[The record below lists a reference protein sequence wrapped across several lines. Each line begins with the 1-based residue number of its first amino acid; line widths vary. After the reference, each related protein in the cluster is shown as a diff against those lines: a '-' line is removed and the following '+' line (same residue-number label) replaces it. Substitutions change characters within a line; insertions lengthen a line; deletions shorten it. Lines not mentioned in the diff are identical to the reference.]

1 LSADHNKSAI
11 DEEQGLKDRGK
22 KQILIKPKVEVDE
35 GVNDNHQ
42 VQILK
47 QQIQTLQQQ
56 NQDLEKQHSKLQK
69 KYQKTTKKASENL
82 LLLEGDNLKKTVVV
96 KEEGSEDNAS

>member
-1 LSADHNKSAI
+1 MSVDHNKSAI
-11 DEEQGLKDRGK
+11 DEEQGIKDRGK

-35 GVNDNHQ
+35 GVNDSHQ

-69 KYQKTTKKASENL
+69 KYQKLQRKHQKTCFF
-82 LLLEGDNLKKTVVV
+82 LK
-96 KEEGSEDNAS
+96 EII